1 MKNAKNLLIYKC
13 KFKKTLNW
21 VSKILSNYYTE
32 TEVNIM
38 MKKEKA
44 FSLAELLISLL
55 VTSMILSATVP
66 TITRRA
72 SSINE
77 NPFSYFNGANVKGVS
92 GNSQQLWLGV
102 GGG

>member
-1 MKNAKNLLIYKC
+1 MIR
-13 KFKKTLNW
+13 
-21 VSKILSNYYTE
+21 E
-32 TEVNIM
+32 ER
-38 MKKEKA
+38 A

-77 NPFSYFNGANVKGVS
+77 SPFSYFNGANVKGVA
-92 GNSQQLWLGV
+92 GNSQQLWLGA
-102 GGG
+102 GGGGARC